1 VLFRSEDAPVV
12 EILTAAT
19 RGVIATP
26 DPDKW
31 WPRRIIEWAYTL
43 VMSIADNNI
52 KESIKRGIYHP
63 DTTSQPY
70 ASLLAYKARSL
81 NGIWATAPYLH
92 NGSVPNLYELLLPAR
107 RSTDVDGGR
116 CDRYRQPE
124 FMVGSRELD
133 PIKVGFKA
141 EGYDGFL
148 FKTDIRGN
156 RNTGHEY
163 GACKMSDADRWALLE
178 YLKSL

>member
-1 VLFRSEDAPVV
+1 
-12 EILTAAT
+12 
-19 RGVIATP
+19 
-26 DPDKW
+26 
-31 WPRRIIEWAYTL
+31 
-43 VMSIADNNI
+43 MSIADNQI

-63 DTTSQPY
+63 DTISKPY

-107 RSTDVDGGR
+107 RSNDVEGER
-116 CDRYRQPE
+116 CDKYRSVE
-124 FMVGSRELD
+124 FIVGSRELD
-133 PIKVGFKA
+133 PVKVGFKS
-141 EGYDGFL
+141 EGYDGFK
-148 FKTDIRGN
+148 FRTDIRGN

-163 GACKMSDADRWALLE
+163 GACKMADPDRWALIE